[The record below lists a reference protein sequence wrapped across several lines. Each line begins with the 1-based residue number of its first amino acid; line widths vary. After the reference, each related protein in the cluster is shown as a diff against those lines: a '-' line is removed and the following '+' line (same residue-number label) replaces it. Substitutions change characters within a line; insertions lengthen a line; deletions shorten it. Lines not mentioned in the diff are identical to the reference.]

1 MRTLVLAVALAFVF
15 PVHAQTNL
23 FKPSQLDAR
32 PVKAALDSLNSEAM
46 IAEWIKV
53 TEIPAPSGKEQERAA
68 YVRVELEKMGLSDVR
83 VDELSNVSAVRKGT
97 GGGAT
102 IAIAAHLDT
111 VFPLETKLTVK
122 RDGDKL
128 LAPGIGDDSVN
139 VVGMLE
145 AFRALN
151 RAGLKTKGD
160 LIFVATTQEETGLVG
175 AKHWLEKSGYKPDM
189 FVALDLMSTEVWY
202 GALRIDQM
210 KVVFSAAG
218 AHTLMSRGEPNPVV
232 AAARAVSALYA
243 MPLPPLV
250 KAVEPMRLPVLN
262 IGMIEGGKVV
272 NAIPDK
278 ASFSVDL
285 RSTEGATQA
294 ALIKAINETT
304 QRVASEERV
313 TARIEHAPLFDYSK
327 ALPAQ
332 QRRDHTLVQTAVA
345 AMNHFRK
352 PGSPAIVP
360 KDLGSTDANVAV
372 SMGIPAVAT
381 GVALSTGQHQLDE
394 SAEAS
399 SIVPGTKALIAL
411 MVALA
416 GR

>member
-1 MRTLVLAVALAFVF
+1 
-15 PVHAQTNL
+15 
-23 FKPSQLDAR
+23 
-32 PVKAALDSLNSEAM
+32 
-46 IAEWIKV
+46 
-53 TEIPAPSGKEQERAA
+53 
-68 YVRVELEKMGLSDVR
+68 
-83 VDELSNVSAVRKGT
+83 
-97 GGGAT
+97 
-102 IAIAAHLDT
+102 

-128 LAPGIGDDSVN
+128 SAPGIGDDSVN

-151 RAGLKTKGD
+151 RGGIRTQGD

-189 FVALDLMSTEVWY
+189 FIALDLMSTEVWY

-210 KVVFSAAG
+210 RVVFNAAG
-218 AHTLMSRGEPNPVV
+218 AHTLMSRGEPNPVL
-232 AAARAVSALYA
+232 AAARSVAALYA

-250 KAVEPMRLPVLN
+250 AGIEPMRLPVLN
-262 IGMIEGGKVV
+262 VGMIEGGKVA
-272 NAIPDK
+272 NAVPDT
-278 ASFSVDL
+278 ASFRIDL
-285 RSTEGATQA
+285 RSTDGATQA
-294 ALIKAINETT
+294 ALMKAIEETT
-304 QRVASEERV
+304 QRVAKEERV
-313 TARIEHAPLFDYSK
+313 TTRIEHTPLFDYSN
-327 ALPAQ
+327 ALPTR
-332 QRRDHTLVQTAVA
+332 QRRDHTLTQTTVA

-352 PGSPAIVP
+352 AGSPTILP

-372 SMGIPAVAT
+372 SMGIPAIAT

-416 GR
+416 GRQG

>member
-1 MRTLVLAVALAFVF
+1 MRTLWLAFALASVL
-15 PVHAQTNL
+15 PAHAQTNL

-32 PVKAALDSLNSEAM
+32 PLKAALDSLQDEAM

-68 YVRVELEKMGLSDVR
+68 YVRAELEKLGLSEVR

-97 GGGAT
+97 GGGPT

-122 RDGDKL
+122 REGDAL
-128 LAPGIGDDSVN
+128 RAPGIGDDSVN

-145 AFRALN
+145 AFRALA
-151 RAGLKTKGD
+151 RAGIKTKGD

-175 AKHWLEKSGYKPDM
+175 ARHWLGKSGYKPGM
-189 FVALDLMSTEVWY
+189 FIALDLMSTEVWY

-210 KVVFSAAG
+210 RVVFNAPG
-218 AHTLMSRGEPNPVV
+218 AHTVVSRGEPNPVL

-243 MPLPPLV
+243 VPLPPLA
-250 KAVEPMRLPVLN
+250 KEAEPMRLPVLN

-272 NAIPDK
+272 NAVPDK
-278 ASFSVDL
+278 ASFSIDL

-313 TARIEHAPLFDYSK
+313 TVRIEHAPLFDYSK

-332 QRRDHTLVQTAVA
+332 QRRDHTLVQTTVA

-352 PGSPAIVP
+352 PGSRAIVP

-381 GVALSTGQHQLDE
+381 GIALSTGQHQLDE